1 MIQPTPTSEFTLELS
16 RVIKADSAT
25 IFAAW
30 TDPQQLTQWLKPTP
44 EFTHG
49 KVSCDA
55 RKEGEYEIE
64 FISPDDTHHLVNG
77 TYTRFDPPQGLSFTW
92 TWQNGNPDHQGIDT
106 IVHIDLKRIPDGTEL
121 TLRHEGHK
129 DDEMKQSH
137 GHGWGGALEQ
147 LATLHDQ

>member
-16 RVIKADSAT
+16 RVIKADPAT

-64 FISPDDTHHLVNG
+64 FISPDECDYTFELGREKLMVNVGSVGQPRDDDRRSCYVVLDTDARTLNFRRVEYEIDRTANKI
-77 TYTRFDPPQGLSFTW
+77 YDVPDLADGL
-92 TWQNGNPDHQGIDT
+92 GDR
-106 IVHIDLKRIPDGTEL
+106 LK
-121 TLRHEGHK
+121 
-129 DDEMKQSH
+129 H
-137 GHGWGGALEQ
+137 GR
-147 LATLHDQ
+147 